1 MFLSMAE
8 YYSIVYLFHNF
19 FIHSSA
25 DGHLG
30 WFHVLPILNRAAMNT
45 GVHVSFSIMVSS
57 RCRPIGGIAGSYG
70 RFSPRFSRNLHC
82 SP

>member
-70 RFSPRFSRNLHC
+70 RFSPNF
-82 SP
+82 